1 MTPHIFRFASA
12 FAAAVLAAALAGPAA
27 ADPTTHGIAMHGSPA
42 LAPGFKSLP
51 YANPD
56 APKGGSLRLAVNG
69 SFDSLNPLI
78 ILGVAAQ
85 GLRGYV
91 YESLL
96 ERSNDEPFS
105 LYGLVAEKVETPD
118 DRSYVEFT
126 LNPKASRRTR
136 LFFVPRI
143 SR

>member
-1 MTPHIFRFASA
+1 MHPQHTRT
-12 FAAAVLAAALAGPAA
+12 AVLLSLALSVLTAPAQ

-42 LAPGFKSLP
+42 LAPDFKSLV

-56 APKGGSLRLAVNG
+56 APKGGKLHLAALG

-78 ILGVAAQ
+78 ILGIPAQ

-118 DRSYVEFT
+118 DRSFVEFT
-126 LNPKASRRTR
+126 LNFRDDGERRSLRETGDAR
-136 LFFVPRI
+136 G
-143 SR
+143 